1 MNDPRTLA
9 LIVGV
14 LALLAIVTAVG
25 QFLRRHPDRGLDP
38 AAIRSFNSRI
48 RGWWI
53 MCTVLAAAFW
63 LGTTATLV
71 LFGLVSFWALR
82 EFITLTPTRLGD
94 HRALFWVFFAFTP
107 AHYILV
113 GYDRYDIFSI
123 FLPLYG
129 TLFVLARVAIAG
141 DSKRFLERT
150 AKIQAGLMVCVYCLS
165 FAPALLQLP
174 VATLANAEPPLP
186 ATANFRLLFFLILL
200 VQFADCMQYVWSRML
215 GRRLVAASVS
225 SNRTWEGLLGSAVS
239 TSLLASAL
247 WWAAPPYQPWQAALA
262 GFVVSLMGFAGGMT
276 MSAIKRDRGVTDYG
290 TLVTGHGGVLDRIDS
305 TCFAAPVYDHIT
317 LLVADVAVR

>member
-38 AAIRSFNSRI
+38 AAVRSFNSRI

-113 GYDRYDIFSI
+113 GYDRYDIFSV

-174 VATLANAEPPLP
+174 VATPANAEPPLP

-276 MSAIKRDRGVTDYG
+276 MSAIKRDRKVKDYG
-290 TLVTGHGGVLDRIDS
+290 TLVQGHAGVLDRIDS
-305 TCFAAPVYDHIT
+305 LCFAAPIFFHVT
-317 LLVADVAVR
+317 RFFLEK

>member
-14 LALLAIVTAVG
+14 LALLTIVTAVG

-38 AAIRSFNSRI
+38 AAVRSFNSRI

-63 LGTTATLV
+63 LGTTATVV

-107 AHYILV
+107 AHYVLV
-113 GYDRYDIFSI
+113 GYDRYDIFSV

-165 FAPALLQLP
+165 FAAALLQLP
-174 VATLANAEPPLP
+174 VPTADNAAPPLP

-225 SNRTWEGLLGSAVS
+225 SNRTREGLLGSAVR
-239 TSLLASAL
+239 TTQLASAL
-247 WWAAPPYQPWQAALA
+247 CGAAPHYQPWQAALA
-262 GFVVSLMGFAGGMT
+262 GLLV
-276 MSAIKRDRGVTDYG
+276 
-290 TLVTGHGGVLDRIDS
+290 TLVRLSGAWTS
-305 TCFAAPVYDHIT
+305 A
-317 LLVADVAVR
+317 

>member
-215 GRRLVAASVS
+215 GRRLVAA
-225 SNRTWEGLLGSAVS
+225 
-239 TSLLASAL
+239 
-247 WWAAPPYQPWQAALA
+247 
-262 GFVVSLMGFAGGMT
+262 
-276 MSAIKRDRGVTDYG
+276 
-290 TLVTGHGGVLDRIDS
+290 
-305 TCFAAPVYDHIT
+305 
-317 LLVADVAVR
+317 